1 MKYDLVE
8 ETREESLRET
18 VINFR
23 FCDANCKHWSGSE
36 NGELGGIWRK
46 GERKMSRRGKIC
58 KKEKESEKGRDTW
71 VKKSW
76 EQILTYLPD
85 RLGKF
90 KNE

>member
-1 MKYDLVE
+1 MIWLGRQE
-8 ETREESLRET
+8 RSHSRET

-23 FCDANCKHWSGSE
+23 LCDANCKHWSGSE

-46 GERKMSRRGKIC
+46 GEENEQKGKMC
-58 KKEKESEKGRDTW
+58 KKEKESEKGQDTW

>member
-58 KKEKESEKGRDTW
+58 KKEKESEKGW
-71 VKKSW
+71 VHAQTESLSSTT
-76 EQILTYLPD
+76 ETNTTL
-85 RLGKF
+85 
-90 KNE
+90 

>member
-1 MKYDLVE
+1 
-8 ETREESLRET
+8 
-18 VINFR
+18 
-23 FCDANCKHWSGSE
+23 
-36 NGELGGIWRK
+36 
-46 GERKMSRRGKIC
+46 MSRRGKIC